1 MSLVTVQNRE
11 HNRFLIAHGEQILTH
26 HQIIEEIREIYQ
38 MMQKILIAVAGLG
51 KCEQMLKVLME
62 IPAIQRANVT
72 VLHVVS
78 PQVTA
83 ELMSEKLTAGGK
95 ILADAIEYLKLDP
108 TKVNVRLKQ
117 GEPKDTVCQ
126 VAEEEQADLIIMGS
140 RGLNRLNSILA
151 NSVSQYVFQLTSRP
165 MLLVNDEVN
174 IKSINRILV
183 GYDNSIPAQQSLQVA
198 LFLLRDVKGSQLLLT
213 QVKADSKAAD
223 GLIKPEQ
230 DSVFAPAIAEAKKQ
244 GVAYKCIL
252 ATGNAGKEICNAA
265 EEFHADLI
273 IIGSP
278 ERRPSIAR
286 NLPDLDRL
294 LGKSTSDYV
303 RVKTPCALLLTRS
316 ITG

>member
-1 MSLVTVQNRE
+1 
-11 HNRFLIAHGEQILTH
+11 
-26 HQIIEEIREIYQ
+26 

-51 KCEQMLKVLME
+51 KCEQMLKILME

-72 VLHVVS
+72 ILHVVS

-83 ELMSEKLTAGGK
+83 ELMAEKLTAGGK

-108 TKVNVRLKQ
+108 AKVNVRLKQ

-140 RGLNRLNSILA
+140 RGLGRLNSILA

-165 MLLVNDEVN
+165 MLLVKDDIN

-183 GYDNSIPAQQSLQVA
+183 GYDDSIPAKESLQLA
-198 LFLLRDVKGSQLLLT
+198 LFLLRDIKGSQLLIT
-213 QVKADSKAAD
+213 QVKAESRSAD
-223 GLIKPEQ
+223 ALIKPEQ
-230 DSVFAPAIAEAKKQ
+230 DPVFAHAIAEAKKQ

-265 EEFHADLI
+265 EEFHADLV

-278 ERRPSIAR
+278 ERRPSIAK
-286 NLPDLDRL
+286 NLPDIDRL
-294 LGKSTSDYV
+294 LGQSTSDYV
-303 RVKTPCALLLTRS
+303 RVKTPCALLLNRS
-316 ITG
+316 IVA

>member
-1 MSLVTVQNRE
+1 
-11 HNRFLIAHGEQILTH
+11 
-26 HQIIEEIREIYQ
+26 

-62 IPAIQRANVT
+62 IPAIQGANVT
-72 VLHVVS
+72 ILHVVS

-83 ELMSEKLTAGGK
+83 ELMAEKLTAGGK

-108 TKVNVRLKQ
+108 AKVNVRLKQ

-165 MLLVNDEVN
+165 MLLVNDDVN

-183 GYDNSIPAQQSLQVA
+183 GYDNSIPAQQSLQLA
-198 LFLLRDVKGSQLLLT
+198 LSMLRDIKHSQLLIV
-213 QVKADSKAAD
+213 QVKAENKGTE

-230 DSVFAPAIAEAKKQ
+230 DPVFAPAIIEAKKQ
-244 GVAYKCIL
+244 GVDYKCIL
-252 ATGNAGKEICNAA
+252 ASGNPGKEICNAA
-265 EEFHADLI
+265 AEFHADLV

-278 ERRPSIAR
+278 DRRPSIAK

-294 LGKSTSDYV
+294 LGNSISDYI
-303 RVKTPCALLLTRS
+303 RIKIPCPLLLTRS
-316 ITG
+316 TVS

>member
-1 MSLVTVQNRE
+1 M
-11 HNRFLIAHGEQILTH
+11 I
-26 HQIIEEIREIYQ
+26 
-38 MMQKILIAVAGLG
+38 QKILIAVAGLG
-51 KCEQMLKVLME
+51 KCEQMLKMLME

-83 ELMSEKLTAGGK
+83 ELMAEKLTTGGK

-108 TKVNVRLKQ
+108 AKVNVRLKQ

-140 RGLNRLNSILA
+140 RGLNRLNSILS

-165 MLLVNDEVN
+165 MLLVKDDVN

-183 GYDNSIPAQQSLQVA
+183 GYNNSIPAQQSLQLA
-198 LFLLRDVKGSQLLLT
+198 ISLLRDIKGGQLLIT
-213 QVKADSKAAD
+213 QVKADSKATD
-223 GLIKPEQ
+223 PLIKPEQ
-230 DSVFAPAIAEAKKQ
+230 DPVFAPAIAEAKKQ

-252 ATGNAGKEICNAA
+252 ATGNPGKEICNAA
-265 EEFHADLI
+265 EEFHADLV

-294 LGKSTSDYV
+294 LGQSTSDYV

-316 ITG
+316 ASS